1 VIQVK
6 HRPDE
11 KSVKKLLVRNRA
23 TGMDEEIIYDDTTT
37 ILGIIQA
44 CGKLVPSRVPFSGI
58 RLFPN
63 TYFFAVH
70 NAKLSEYK
78 IGTEIT
84 EVEYDDAG
92 QDAIYLPPEC
102 VLSVRSKLERYIEL
116 RKEISTLTDKVV
128 ATVCKLTGALPP
140 INTTTSPV
148 LMKKAAA
155 MGGSAQLTRPQT
167 RMIKPGEAAQLAHKQ
182 TSKPSVVTPMLQ
194 SPMLDAL
201 PKDLPA
207 MELELQDTM
216 KWITDLVYL
225 AVWWDS
231 MDCAEQMKPET
242 IQQAQ
247 TQIKQLFGPLCTNKT
262 TRSTLV
268 ENGALTSKQ
277 ISAVMHCLNCVA
289 QHAKA

>member
-1 VIQVK
+1 
-6 HRPDE
+6 
-11 KSVKKLLVRNRA
+11 VRNRA

-116 RKEISTLTDKVV
+116 RKEISTLTDKVI

-167 RMIKPGEAAQLAHKQ
+167 RMIKPGEIDFKALAKPGEKSCSGAAPSVWSSEARAEPFQQLA
-182 TSKPSVVTPMLQ
+182 SEN
-194 SPMLDAL
+194 
-201 PKDLPA
+201 LPA

-216 KWITDLVYL
+216 KWISELVYL

-231 MDCAEQMKPET
+231 LESSEREFSDT
-242 IQQAQ
+242 ITEA
-247 TQIKQLFGPLCTNKT
+247 KQHVNHLFGPLCTNKAS
-262 TRSTLV
+262 RSELIQ
-268 ENGALTSKQ
+268 NGCLTPKQ
-277 ISAVMHCLNCVA
+277 IVAIVNCLDFVA
-289 QHAKA
+289 HH